1 MNISI
6 ADRPIGQDYPP
17 YIIAEMSAN
26 HNGKIENAF
35 KILEMAKRCGAD
47 AVKMQTYTP
56 DTITLKSSNQEFK
69 IESGLWK
76 GKTLYEIYSEAHTP
90 WEWHESLF
98 KKAKELDITLFS
110 SPFDNTAVDLLE
122 DLKAP
127 AYKIASFE
135 VIDLPLIKRVAQTG
149 KPMIISTGM
158 ANQTEISEA
167 VQTARDN
174 GCSELLILHCVS
186 GYPARSEEYNLQ
198 ILQDL
203 AKSYDVLVGLSDHT
217 LDNHVAIASVA
228 LGACA
233 IEKHVTLNRKAG
245 GPDDSFSIEAHE
257 LKNLLKATK
266 EIWKALGDVNF
277 KPKRSEEVNI
287 KFRRSIYAT
296 KRIQAGEK
304 FTAKNIKSIRPGFG
318 LPPRDYEKILG
329 KSAVKTIEAATP
341 LSWDLIN

>member
-56 DTITLKSSNQEFK
+56 DTITFSKSSNQEFK

-76 GKTLYEIYSEAHTP
+76 GKTLYELYSEAHTHRK
-90 WEWHESLF
+90 WHESLF

-198 ILQDL
+198 ILQDWLNHTTYSL
-203 AKSYDVLVGLSDHT
+203 AYLT
-217 LDNHVAIASVA
+217 
-228 LGACA
+228 
-233 IEKHVTLNRKAG
+233 
-245 GPDDSFSIEAHE
+245 
-257 LKNLLKATK
+257 
-266 EIWKALGDVNF
+266 
-277 KPKRSEEVNI
+277 
-287 KFRRSIYAT
+287 
-296 KRIQAGEK
+296 
-304 FTAKNIKSIRPGFG
+304 
-318 LPPRDYEKILG
+318 
-329 KSAVKTIEAATP
+329 TP
-341 LSWDLIN
+341 